1 MHPFSLAARKD
12 VFRSAA
18 PYLMMF
24 AVSALTLLLMV
35 LLGDAFAQTTATNLP
50 PPVPTNVGDVSDI
63 FNAPALD
70 ICHILVAARESL
82 MISAIAIGCIFIGMA
97 LFLTKNKG
105 AVEWTVTG
113 VVGFILIKQSFNI
126 ARSFGIVTNGCI

>member
-1 MHPFSLAARKD
+1 MHPFSLPARKN
-12 VFRSAA
+12 VFRSGA

-35 LLGDAFAQTTATNLP
+35 LLGDAFAQTTPVNLP

-82 MISAIAIGCIFIGMA
+82 LISAIAIGCVFIGMA
-97 LFLTKNKG
+97 LFITKNKG
-105 AVEWTVTG
+105 AVEWTG

-126 ARSFGIVTNGCI
+126 ARNFGIVTNGCI